1 MARWYD
7 FPLCVSIRN
16 ATGSG
21 KSANRFLFIP
31 LITQSMCTSDSSWL
45 SSTQVRYKYNSSGWI
60 TKKLSD
66 ISTSFVGVPT
76 TTGTSSTCK
85 WRRLYSDPK
94 NASTSSKVL
103 SLEFQNFDW
112 SFTDFQFTFDE
123 DKYFSSTAIGGVGN
137 FENNQQFIESALALF
152 TLSMLHR
159 GQPGSTMS
167 STGFES
173 GDPFSASY
181 YNNISNYCSFSSNTK
196 WSVPNVSVGQNID
209 VGESNKYFT
218 IFKSSVGLLTCPYAG
233 STSASDGYNYTGCN
247 TACTGLCQTTCSTV
261 CYGNCTGSCTGGC
274 SGSCTGGCTN
284 SCAQSCSYD
293 CGGSCT
299 TMCAEGAIN
308 SGCTDCC

>member
-7 FPLCVSIRN
+7 LPICVSIRN

-31 LITQSMCTSDSSWL
+31 FVEQDDYTSDSSLL
-45 SSTQVRYKYNSSGWI
+45 SSTKVRYKYNSSGWI
-60 TKKLSD
+60 TKSFSD

-85 WRRLYSDPK
+85 WRRLFKDPEGL
-94 NASTSSKVL
+94 SGYMVL
-103 SLEFQNFDW
+103 ALEFQNFDW
-112 SFTDFQFTFDE
+112 AFTNFQFTFDE
-123 DKYFSSTAIGGVGN
+123 DKYFSRTVTKGVGN
-137 FENNQQFIESALALF
+137 FENNQQFIQSTLF
-152 TLSMLHR
+152 MLLHSMMHR
-159 GQPGSTMS
+159 HTST
-167 STGFES
+167 TIDTRGFES
-173 GDPFSASY
+173 GNPFSASI
-181 YNNISNYCSFSSNTK
+181 YNRISNYYSFSSNTK

-218 IFKSSVGLLTCPYAG
+218 IFKSSAGLITCPMAG
-233 STSASDGYNYTGCN
+233 STSASDSYNYTGCN

-274 SGSCTGGCTN
+274 SGGCTGGCSN

-299 TMCAEGAIN
+299 NLCAENVSG

>member
-7 FPLCVSIRN
+7 LPLCVSIRN

-21 KSANRFLFIP
+21 KSTNRFLFIP

-60 TKKLSD
+60 TKKFSD

-76 TTGTSSTCK
+76 PTGTSSTCK
-85 WRRLYSDPK
+85 WRRLYSDPDGK
-94 NASTSSKVL
+94 SVNTSL
-103 SLEFQNFDW
+103 ALEFQNFDW
-112 SFTDFQFTFDE
+112 AFTDFQFTFDE
-123 DKYFSSTAIGGVGN
+123 DKYFSRTTTKGVGN
-137 FENNQQFIESALALF
+137 FENNQQFIQSTLF
-152 TLSMLHR
+152 MLVASMKYR
-159 GQPGSTMS
+159 DMPTSTID
-167 STGFES
+167 TNGFES

-181 YNNISNYCSFSSNTK
+181 YNKVSNYCSFSSNTK

-218 IFKSSVGLLTCPYAG
+218 IFKSNAGLLACPRAG
-233 STSASDGYNYTGCN
+233 STSTSDSYNYTGCN

-284 SCAQSCSYD
+284 SCAQFCSYN
-293 CGGSCT
+293 CGDTCT
-299 TMCAEGAIN
+299 SFCAAN
-308 SGCTDCC
+308 SQDAGCTDCC